1 MKKALVFLT
10 ATTALVLGLSL
21 AQNEV
26 YQPNC
31 SITLKM
37 QPDAFIESY
46 TVKNND
52 QSEAGYDQAAN
63 YWANCKYEENNARV
77 AKLPTLK
84 AKLSNLY
91 KSYNEFFN
99 YETELAYAAAGGG
112 TMFPHGR
119 ARFQPSIE
127 IHFSKLIDL
136 LTSKTGATKSAAITT
151 RYNQAKQKLEKRLN
165 EVQRTPKPFTEGY
178 TAAEV
183 TSKKNQWLEYAKNYA
198 LQYSNIRK
206 NIGAGV
212 DQTSTTILEFLA
224 TGLWTEEL

>member
-1 MKKALVFLT
+1 MKTTLAFLVA
-10 ATTALVLGLSL
+10 ATTLILGLSL

-31 SITLKM
+31 GTTLKM
-37 QPDAFIESY
+37 QPDAFMETY

-52 QSEAGYDQAAN
+52 QSEAGYDQAAM
-63 YWANCKYEENNARV
+63 YWAACKQKENEARV
-77 AKLPTLK
+77 AKLPALK
-84 AKLSNLY
+84 AKLANLY
-91 KSYNEFFN
+91 RNHNEFFN
-99 YETELAYAAAGGG
+99 AETELAYAAAGGG

-127 IHFSKLIDL
+127 EHFSKLIGL

-165 EVQRTPKPFTEGY
+165 TALSTPKPFTEGD

-183 TSKKNQWLEYAKNYA
+183 TRKKAQWLENAKNYA

-206 NIGAGV
+206 NIGSSI
-212 DQTSTTILEFLA
+212 DLSSTTILEFLA
-224 TGLWTEEL
+224 AGLWTEEI